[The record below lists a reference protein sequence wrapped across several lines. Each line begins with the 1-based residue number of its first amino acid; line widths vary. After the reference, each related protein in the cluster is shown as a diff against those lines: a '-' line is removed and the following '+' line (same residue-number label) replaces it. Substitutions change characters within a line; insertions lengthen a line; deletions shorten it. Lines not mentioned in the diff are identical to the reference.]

1 MPDNEID
8 PAGDTQQ
15 FRAFVQHGAGEPAT
29 KNGNAGLMIGVAVA
43 IVIVAVVAALAV
55 KML

>member
-15 FRAFVQHGAGEPAT
+15 FRAFVHRGGGEAAAQS
-29 KNGNAGLMIGVAVA
+29 GNAGLLIGVAVA
-43 IVIVAVVAALAV
+43 VVIVAVVIGLV
-55 KML
+55 MTVL